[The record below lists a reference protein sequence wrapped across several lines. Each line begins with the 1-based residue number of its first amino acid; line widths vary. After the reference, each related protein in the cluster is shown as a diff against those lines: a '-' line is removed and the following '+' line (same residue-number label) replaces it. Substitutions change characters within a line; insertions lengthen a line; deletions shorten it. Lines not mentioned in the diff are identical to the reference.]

1 MQTNCALTPICLF
14 PCVYLAITKA
24 TLVTLKLASRFLL
37 MFSLKLPCTWSFHTA
52 YRDCWTGESIYLQ
65 ERAASFLVRLLIGG
79 IDFIVRAKWHLSG
92 NRHVESHLLCAYLYA
107 VLLETLLCGVCLPR
121 AAQAEKRPFWTVHFS
136 QIFQLLNV
144 CSASSDTYFWWCPH
158 TLPSDRYLHY
168 IYVILHI
175 YCT

>member
-1 MQTNCALTPICLF
+1 MQTNCTLTPICLF

-65 ERAASFLVRLLIGG
+65 ERAASFLVRLLIEG

-92 NRHVESHLLCAYLYA
+92 NRHVESHLLCVYLYA
-107 VLLETLLCGVCLPR
+107 VLLETLLYGVCLPR
-121 AAQAEKRPFWTVHFS
+121 AAQAEKLPFWTLHFRFS
-136 QIFQLLNV
+136 SYWMSAVPLLTLIFDGVPILCLQIGIF
-144 CSASSDTYFWWCPH
+144 A
-158 TLPSDRYLHY
+158 
-168 IYVILHI
+168 IYM
-175 YCT
+175 